1 MWANQLLPASY
12 RGIVFNC
19 LSIEDNFEKSLVEH
33 AYPYVAGA
41 DIEDMGRGPRQ
52 ISVQAFFYGDVYEAE
67 LEAFVVALD
76 VPGVGEFMHPVL
88 GPIPNAQVVRGSVHH
103 EADAIDQATLS
114 FELVESTAGGP
125 FFYQQTTL
133 QMAEAINQ
141 AAQAAR
147 TQSGS
152 LLSRLFARLQALNP
166 MSQLTA
172 LRQAILGPLFQ
183 LKAMAGAV
191 LTSGMDVINFPLSV
205 MSDVTAL
212 SAGVMNVGHFS
223 VSTLFADYRNA
234 FNRLSQVLTT
244 GSTVV
249 VLYPATT
256 PVSASAVAASV
267 LRVNPDTPTQ
277 AGTIQ
282 SFQIHL
288 QVELSASIADA
299 AAAVFASEAIT
310 PTLSPVDIEAM
321 TNSSRVLIESTIELV
336 TAAYP
341 LLVARPIIEAL
352 KDLALAV
359 QTAAQAI
366 IVASPPLIAR
376 PVLTPLPLRVL
387 AFMWYGDHGRAIELQ
402 RLNSLANPNFLSGS
416 EVLTA
421 YAR

>member
-1 MWANQLLPASY
+1 M
-12 RGIVFNC
+12 
-19 LSIEDNFEKSLVEH
+19 
-33 AYPYVAGA
+33 
-41 DIEDMGRGPRQ
+41 
-52 ISVQAFFYGDVYEAE
+52 
-67 LEAFVVALD
+67 
-76 VPGVGEFMHPVL
+76 
-88 GPIPNAQVVRGSVHH
+88 
-103 EADAIDQATLS
+103 
-114 FELVESTAGGP
+114 
-125 FFYQQTTL
+125 
-133 QMAEAINQ
+133 
-141 AAQAAR
+141 
-147 TQSGS
+147 
-152 LLSRLFARLQALNP
+152 
-166 MSQLTA
+166 
-172 LRQAILGPLFQ
+172 
-183 LKAMAGAV
+183 
-191 LTSGMDVINFPLSV
+191 
-205 MSDVTAL
+205 
-212 SAGVMNVGHFS
+212 
-223 VSTLFADYRNA
+223 
-234 FNRLSQVLTT
+234 
-244 GSTVV
+244 
-249 VLYPATT
+249 
-256 PVSASAVAASV
+256 
-267 LRVNPDTPTQ
+267 NPDTPTQ